1 MLDGMAIAAKLPAD
15 GRSITVSSNGRRRS
29 KLRLL
34 TRDKLDRR
42 TLASRKFS
50 SIASGIAADL
60 GGEDRLSTVQ
70 HHLIEAFAGAA
81 LHVADLNARLLL
93 GQQVDIAE
101 HSQAISSMVRI
112 AMRIG
117 VERLPRDVTPTLDQ
131 YLETLARDKE
141 REAE

>member
-60 GGEDRLSTVQ
+60 GGEDKLSTVQ

>member
-1 MLDGMAIAAKLPAD
+1 MAIAAKLPAD